1 MEMLKAIG
9 ILLVGF
15 VLLIKGAD
23 FFVEGSSAVAKKLRI
38 PSIIVG
44 LTIVAMGTSLPEL
57 AVSVTA
63 ALAGNNE
70 IAVSNVVGSNLFNL
84 LVVCGTCTLFAPL
97 AINKSTLKSDFPLS
111 IVCAALL
118 LVVGMIGMQ
127 VGRVDGVILL
137 VIFVTYIAIL
147 VRQAL
152 KARANSTSEDEDE
165 NKESKDIP
173 VWLCIIYI
181 IGGIAA
187 IKFGG
192 DFVVDGASTI
202 AQKLGMSQ
210 TLVGLTVVAV
220 GTSLP
225 ELVTSIVAGR
235 KNEVDMALGNVIGSN
250 IFNILLIL
258 GTAGTIS
265 PMSFI
270 QDNIIDL
277 VVLIVASLLVYVFAW
292 SKQKI
297 EKKEGIIMLAIYIVY
312 MVYACVR
319 GLGLMA

>member
-1 MEMLKAIG
+1 MDMLKAIG

-63 ALAGNNE
+63 SLAGNNE

-84 LVVCGTCTLFAPL
+84 LVVCGVCTLFAPL
-97 AINKSTLKSDFPLS
+97 TISKSTLKSDFPLS
-111 IVCAALL
+111 IVCAVLL
-118 LVVGMIGMQ
+118 LVMGVIGMQ
-127 VGRVDGVILL
+127 VGRVDGIILS

-152 KARANSTSEDEDE
+152 KARANSAA
-165 NKESKDIP
+165 NKEEEKESGKDIP

-181 IGGIAA
+181 IGGIVA

-235 KNEVDMALGNVIGSN
+235 KGEVDMALGNVIGSN
-250 IFNILLIL
+250 IFNILFIL
-258 GTAGTIS
+258 GVAGSIS

-277 VVLIVASLLVYVFAW
+277 AVLIAVSLLTYVFAW
-292 SKQKI
+292 SKQRLD
-297 EKKEGIIMLAIYIVY
+297 KKEGIIMILIYAAY
-312 MVYACVR
+312 MVYACFR
-319 GLGLMA
+319 GMGLLA